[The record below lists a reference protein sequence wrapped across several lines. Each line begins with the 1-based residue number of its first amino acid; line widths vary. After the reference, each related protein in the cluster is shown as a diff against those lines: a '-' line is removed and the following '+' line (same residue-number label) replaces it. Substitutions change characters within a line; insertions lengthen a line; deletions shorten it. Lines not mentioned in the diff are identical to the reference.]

1 MKQTESVD
9 DYKKVIAV
17 SKEKVEYLA
26 KITSDLLTLYWKTH
40 DVHNQPFDLSQ
51 LLCEITEDYSALTRD
66 KQISL
71 HLACP
76 QITIFADRLMFAQ
89 MLRNFIEN
97 AIKYNVPNGQIR
109 ISAEAKGSV
118 LNISVQDTGI
128 GIPEEE
134 KPYIFEPF
142 YRIEGS
148 RNKHYGGTG
157 LGLALAKEVIQLYLG
172 NVTVADVNPEGSVF
186 TITFPD
192 MI

>member
-1 MKQTESVD
+1 
-9 DYKKVIAV
+9 
-17 SKEKVEYLA
+17 
-26 KITSDLLTLYWKTH
+26 
-40 DVHNQPFDLSQ
+40 
-51 LLCEITEDYSALTRD
+51 
-66 KQISL
+66 
-71 HLACP
+71 
-76 QITIFADRLMFAQ
+76 

-134 KPYIFEPF
+134 KAYIFELF

-148 RNKHYGGTG
+148 RKKHYGGTG